1 MICGPIWMCM
11 IEIWNRLRL
20 SWVHKVKYGCFNAIM
35 TLLKLSRLQGAKLII
50 GATTKKV
57 LQQYIVVTFFALAS
71 YCSSIYFVQKY
82 MGSIYQGGVGA
93 SIAAMNVIWLPSP
106 WIDPGKDM
114 QPSSAGNGLWVRGG
128 SNLAVNFLLTARAPA
143 YLTPRLH
150 IRSQLASNR

>member
-1 MICGPIWMCM
+1 
-11 IEIWNRLRL
+11 
-20 SWVHKVKYGCFNAIM
+20 M

-93 SIAAMNVIWLPSP
+93 SIAAMNVI
-106 WIDPGKDM
+106 
-114 QPSSAGNGLWVRGG
+114 
-128 SNLAVNFLLTARAPA
+128 
-143 YLTPRLH
+143 
-150 IRSQLASNR
+150 